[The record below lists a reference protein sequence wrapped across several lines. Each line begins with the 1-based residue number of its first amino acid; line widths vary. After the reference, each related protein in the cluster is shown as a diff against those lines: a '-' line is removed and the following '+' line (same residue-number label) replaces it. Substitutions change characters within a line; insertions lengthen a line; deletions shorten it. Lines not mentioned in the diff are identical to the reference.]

1 MKMLG
6 IEKLLVNSRWSRN
19 RVLKLAK
26 KLLGYIE
33 TEENT
38 DFLEIGCGSGE
49 VSKYIARTYH
59 GRVTGIDI
67 DPDQIKIARDND
79 GDIPHLK
86 YLEADSTNL
95 PFEDDSFDVV
105 LSFGV
110 LHHINNWKE
119 ALEEIKRV
127 LRKGGYF
134 IYGDII
140 YPEAITKMDGSSGY
154 SFGLATVDV
163 DEVESFLGENG
174 FEKIHSSLE
183 KSFVVKNYEAVYKSV
198 KKGD

>member
-1 MKMLG
+1 MKMQGL
-6 IEKLLVNSRWSRN
+6 EKLLVNNRWSRK

-33 TEENT
+33 TGDDT
-38 DFLEIGCGSGE
+38 DFLDIGCGNGE
-49 VSKYIARTYH
+49 VAKYIAQTYR
-59 GRVTGIDI
+59 GNVTGIDI
-67 DPDQIKIARDND
+67 DPEQVKIARDSD

-86 YLEADSTNL
+86 YLEADSTDL

-110 LHHINNWKE
+110 LHHIDNWDD

-140 YPEAITKMDGSSGY
+140 YPEAITDMDKSSGF

-163 DEVESFLGENG
+163 GEVDSFLEESG
-174 FEKIHSSLE
+174 FVKIHSSVE
-183 KSFVVKNYEAVYKSV
+183 KSFVVKNYEAVYRR
-198 KKGD
+198 G